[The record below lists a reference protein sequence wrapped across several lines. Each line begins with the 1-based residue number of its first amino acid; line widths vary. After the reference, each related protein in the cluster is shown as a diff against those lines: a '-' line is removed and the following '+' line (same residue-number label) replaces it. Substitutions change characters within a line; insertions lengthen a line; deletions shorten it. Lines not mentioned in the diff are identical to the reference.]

1 MFIVVAPLGGTHPK
15 RLGATMRNHTG
26 HDTNSHGTHGHA
38 GPGGLAVSEH
48 GYTLDFDSTILPTG
62 RQTVTFRVNG
72 PDGRPVT
79 GYAAEHEKELHLIAV
94 RRDTSGF
101 QHVHPVMDEK
111 GTWSTEVSLEPGDW
125 RFFADIHP
133 VGLGRTLTLGI
144 DVAVAG
150 QYSPRPLPETARTAR
165 TGEYTVTL
173 DGELVAGQDRA
184 LTLTIERD
192 GRPVTDLQPY
202 LAAYGH
208 LVALR
213 AGDLGYLHVH
223 PEGVPGDGVTA
234 PGPGITFVAAAPSE
248 GVYRLFLDFRHGD
261 TVRTAEFTLRT
272 TRTAP
277 GPDAAPWTAHRAA
290 HGDHH
295 GAHAHH

>member
-1 MFIVVAPLGGTHPK
+1 
-15 RLGATMRNHTG
+15 MRNHTG
-26 HDTNSHGTHGHA
+26 HDTHGHA

-48 GYTLDFDSTILPTG
+48 GYTLDFDSTVLAAG
-62 RQTVTFRVNG
+62 RRTVVFRVIG

-79 GYAAEHEKELHLIAV
+79 GFVPEHEKELHLIAV

-125 RFFADIHP
+125 RFLADIHP

-150 QYSPRPLPETARTAR
+150 RYAPRPFPEASRTAR

-173 DGELVAGQDRA
+173 DGELVSGRARA
-184 LTLTIERD
+184 LTLTVERE

-223 PEGVPGDGVTA
+223 PEGSPSDGVTA
-234 PGPGITFVAAAPSE
+234 PGPAITFVAAAPSE
-248 GVYRLFLDFRHGD
+248 GTYRLFLDFRHEG
-261 TVRTAEFTLRT
+261 VGRTAEFTVRT
-272 TRTAP
+272 TGTAP
-277 GPDAAPWTAHRAA
+277 GPDAAHGTAH
-290 HGDHH
+290 GGHH